1 MSLSPVIPFVCVFGL
16 AVIFTVLLFIYRS
29 KIFGPLWGVLG
40 CVCWFALAG
49 LNIGI
54 FEEIAFGVSW
64 LFFALG
70 IVCLVAGVVFGF
82 MSLAASKRDEDFSV

>member
-1 MSLSPVIPFVCVFGL
+1 MSLSPVIPFAVFCFSFSFY
-16 AVIFTVLLFIYRS
+16 AFVFIYRS

-54 FEEIAFGVSW
+54 FEAIAFGVSW
-64 LFFALG
+64 LFCFG
-70 IVCLVAGVVFGF
+70 DCLFSGWGCVWVYESCGF
-82 MSLAASKRDEDFSV
+82 